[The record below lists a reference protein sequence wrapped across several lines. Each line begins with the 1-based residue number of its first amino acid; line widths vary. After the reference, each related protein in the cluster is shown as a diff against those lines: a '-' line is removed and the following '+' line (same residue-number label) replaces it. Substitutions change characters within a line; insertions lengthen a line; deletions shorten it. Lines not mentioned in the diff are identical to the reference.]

1 MPLPSEVMVM
11 TSWMFLI
18 VSQAT
23 VWPARARV
31 SPSEFTT
38 SWVTVTW
45 GPPWYWVRAAFMA

>member
-1 MPLPSEVMVM
+1 M